1 MNPTSRDWLI
11 QNATWRDFSQLN
23 QLEKACFQSQD
34 LWPFWDLLAVLTLPG
49 LVRLKVMVDDQMVG
63 FIGGERDT
71 SRKVGW
77 ITTLGVLP
85 AYRRRGIAKT
95 LLQNC
100 EECLGMPV
108 VRLSVR
114 ASNQAAIRLYEK
126 HGYAVVNRWERYY
139 AGGEDALVL
148 EKRC

>member
-1 MNPTSRDWLI
+1 MNATSMDWPI
-11 QNATWRDFSQLN
+11 QTATWRDYAQLN
-23 QLEKACFQSQD
+23 QLERACFSSQD

-63 FIGGERDT
+63 FISGERDA

-77 ITTLGVLP
+77 VTTLGVLP
-85 AYRRRGIAKT
+85 PYRRRGIAKA

-126 HGYAVVNRWERYY
+126 HGYGVVNRWERYY